1 MANTP
6 LTCTATCPNCMKS
19 GLAILPVRYAVVPKT
34 MSNAM
39 PPGIVGPGVMDIA
52 LTAHHY
58 SLRTLRE
65 GWLYLFYEKGARG
78 SNYWEAYRVT
88 EDGRLWKQTIPLPS
102 VPKTDPACAQGGGAV
117 PMDVISI
124 EKPEKATRVF
134 IAFSEYPW
142 IKEVF
147 QKYATDAKLR
157 GERMQVIMPA
167 AWIQSGSGMFGMKKG
182 EAGHATVAT
191 QAGIDQ
197 IVEYQPG
204 LKADLL
210 APPAKPIAI
219 DEYGRAT
226 DDTIWEQEATRY
238 PLHIRQTSPSG
249 SASKDLV
256 RLMNEIGENAGG
268 APHKPM
274 LLALWDGIGIVHEL
288 AGFHNDPVG
297 MLMRYTSAQQ
307 LRVDAMQSIEAAE
320 RSVRSGAALSESTL
334 RQGMMA
340 AGLGGYEGMGLMMP
354 GAQEQ
359 IEKAGQLT
367 PEEKQSAGDKA
378 WRKYQASIRG
388 GKWPNSCSIWFDQ
401 VTSKCQQLQKQRV
414 PDRDAWLSSDT
425 FRHALNDYHPDDP
438 GDGMAF
444 HGLIDEAYAGLPATD
459 MGLRIVERLINNM
472 DPTDERSYFWR
483 AFSYNQTDIRQEMK
497 TFLARVQATKSES
510 IIDQA
515 SAWYDAKQASIAV
528 DLGYLKSFVKFYEK
542 MDEVFKHERAGSATE
557 RPIKALQIDRLMMWS
572 GRALVNVF
580 GPISRTIGGILIK
593 GALIVRGGIALED
606 AKRITVKLAAWEGQ
620 MTSVLKQKVEE
631 IKAQNPGLSPM
642 QIRAKAYEALAN
654 DDRGVLVRRL
664 YADAKQ
670 TSAATRDKAT
680 ASVKLSGAL
689 FIIEMM
695 NYVLLWTKP
704 NKTPDDE
711 LAIASGT
718 LSLVGAGL
726 NAYSKWLGSFAK
738 SAASVALANMKV
750 ASSCLGGISS
760 FVSTYTDAK
769 KAASGLST
777 GNYKQA
783 AFYLMKS
790 GFDIVSGAVAVLT
803 AISSSAPLL
812 MRSANLS
819 PGKVRFL
826 GRLSASMVGAQA
838 RIEGKAAG
846 LAGGKLEAFVGRT
859 VFKSVGAFAGETV
872 AAGIATEVSA
882 GGWLLLSGRLI
893 LIATGWE
900 VAVILT
906 VITLIY
912 NYFSPDDLENWL
924 SASPFGTAPDT
935 GRTLEKQQTA
945 FEAALAATGY
955 KDGK

>member
-39 PPGIVGPGVMDIA
+39 PPGIIGPGVMDIA

-210 APPAKPIAI
+210 APPAKPIAV

-226 DDTIWEQEATRY
+226 DNTIWEQEATRY
-238 PLHIRQTSPSG
+238 PLHVRQTSPSG
-249 SASKDLV
+249 SASEGLV
-256 RLMNEIGENAGG
+256 KLMNEIGENAGG

-274 LLALWDGIGIVHEL
+274 LLALWDGIGIAHEL
-288 AGFHNDPVG
+288 AGFHNDPAG
-297 MLMRYTSAQQ
+297 TLMRFTSTQP
-307 LRVDAMQSIEAAE
+307 LRVDATQSIEAAE

-334 RQGMMA
+334 RQGIMA

-367 PEEKQSAGDKA
+367 PEEKKTAGDKA
-378 WRKYQASIRG
+378 WRKYQASLKG
-388 GKWPNSCSIWFDQ
+388 GKWPNNFSTWFDQ
-401 VTSKCQQLQKQRV
+401 VTDKCEQLQKQRV
-414 PDRDAWLSSDT
+414 PDRDAWLAADA
-425 FRHALNDYHPDDP
+425 FRHALNDYHPDDA

-444 HGLIDEAYAGLPATD
+444 HGVIDEAYAGLSATD
-459 MGLRIVERLINNM
+459 AGLRIVEKLINNM
-472 DPTDERSYFWR
+472 DPTDERSYYWR

-497 TFLARVQATKSES
+497 TFLTRVQATKSES
-510 IIDQA
+510 IVDQA
-515 SAWYDAKQASIAV
+515 ASWYETKQASLYI
-528 DLGYLKSFVKFYEK
+528 DLAYLKSFVKFYEK
-542 MDEVFKHERAGSATE
+542 VEDIFKHERAGSATE
-557 RPIKALQIDRLMMWS
+557 RPLKALGIERLTLWS
-572 GRALVNVF
+572 GRALINVF
-580 GPISRTIGGILIK
+580 GPISRSVGGMLIK
-593 GALIVRGGIALED
+593 GALMVRGGLVLED
-606 AKRITVKLAAWEGQ
+606 AKRIVVKLAAWEGQ
-620 MTSVLKQKVEE
+620 MDTVMSKTIWE
-631 IKAQNPGLSPM
+631 IKAKNPSLNPM
-642 QIRAKAYEALAN
+642 QVRAQAYATLAN
-654 DDRGVLVRRL
+654 DDRGALVRKL
-664 YADAKQ
+664 YAEARF
-670 TSAATRDKAT
+670 TPNAARDKAA
-680 ASVKLSGAL
+680 ASVKISGAL

-695 NYVLLWTKP
+695 NYFLLWTKP
-704 NKTPDDE
+704 NKTAADE
-711 LAIASGT
+711 LTIASGT

-726 NAYSKWLGSFAK
+726 NVYNKWLSGFGK
-738 SAASVALANMKV
+738 STATATLASMKV
-750 ASSCLGGISS
+750 AASCLGGISS
-760 FVSTYTDAK
+760 FISFTTDGMKVTSGVSSA
-769 KAASGLST
+769 
-777 GNYKQA
+777 NYKQA
-783 AFYLMKS
+783 IFYSIKGMLDLGS
-790 GFDIVSGAVAVLT
+790 GIATILT

-812 MRSANLS
+812 MRSASLS

-826 GRLSASMVGAQA
+826 GRLSAGMAGAQA
-838 RIEGKAAG
+838 RIEGRAAG
-846 LAGGKLEAFVGRT
+846 LAGQKLEAYVAST
-859 VFKSVGAFAGETV
+859 VLKGARAYAGETV
-872 AAGIATEVSA
+872 ALGLATEVSA
-882 GGWLLLSGRLI
+882 GGWLMMSGRLI

-912 NYFSPDDLENWL
+912 NYFTPDDLENWL
-924 SASPFGTAPDT
+924 SSSPFGTAPDK
-935 GRTLEKQQTA
+935 GRTLEKQQAA
-945 FEAALAATGY
+945 FEAALAATGN
-955 KDGK
+955 